1 MRCMTLV
8 FVVALG
14 LATSVA
20 AQDLTPGRYS
30 MEWSNLHV
38 PVSSDLPDLT
48 TGVATVDIVQSS
60 AGCPPT
66 TKWEV
71 RGAPVGGT
79 TWCVLEGGAFD
90 SSVGPLGPH
99 GGIQVWMP
107 NGTGGFDM
115 FHVEAEHGSRASDTV
130 HAVGRRMSAS
140 PTPTPTTPAPTTG
153 TFKVAMTSPA
163 NLQQVSGYNWPVGW
177 MEQTTSTNNRFEVLV
192 DGVVRG
198 STTISAKGPA
208 SIRWDTKAVPNGDRK
223 LRLRGTTLSDG
234 KSVLSNE
241 VTIRV
246 TN

>member
-1 MRCMTLV
+1 MRSMTLV
-8 FVVALG
+8 FVVVLG

-71 RGAPVGGT
+71 RGASVGGS

-99 GGIQVWMP
+99 GGIPVWMP

-115 FHVEAEHGSRASDTV
+115 FHVDPS
-130 HAVGRRMSAS
+130 
-140 PTPTPTTPAPTTG
+140 
-153 TFKVAMTSPA
+153 
-163 NLQQVSGYNWPVGW
+163 NLQQVSGYNWPGGW
-177 MEQTTSTNNRFEVLV
+177 MEQTTSTSNRFEVLV
-192 DGVVRG
+192 DGVVVRG

-208 SIRWDTKAVPNGDRK
+208 SIRWDTKAVANGDRK